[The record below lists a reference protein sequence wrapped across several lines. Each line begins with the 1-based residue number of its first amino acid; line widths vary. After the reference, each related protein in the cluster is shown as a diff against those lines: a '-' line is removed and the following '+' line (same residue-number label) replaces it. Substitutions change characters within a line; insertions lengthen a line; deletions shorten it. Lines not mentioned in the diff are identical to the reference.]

1 MVIVISSD
9 TQLHRMSKEVLTDLG
24 RENLLATPD
33 LQPECVDEDDICI
46 LDWSEAFATHG
57 RRAESLKGLH
67 LYVVDREEVSAL
79 PGVLPLQT
87 IGILLKP
94 VNRSAL
100 RVSLEQAIGAAGSR
114 SLRGLSGVDRDDMLQ
129 SLLHAY
135 LRLQEH
141 ENDRA
146 AFLARV
152 LHDFRAPLTA
162 INGYCGLFL
171 EEALGPL
178 RPRQREALVRMH
190 RSATR
195 LSRLAISLFELTVHD
210 RVGSDLR
217 MSEGSVRLAAEQ
229 AVDEVRPT
237 CQDRD
242 IAVSMDLEEPETPL
256 YFDIGQVEQVFVN
269 LLENAIRFTPR
280 HGVIELRGYVDGEGA
295 RANYRVDVRDYGP
308 PIAADVLPL
317 IFEEYYSTSQACDRS
332 SGGLGL
338 AICKLIVRAHSGSI
352 WATSGPEGTV
362 FSFILPF
369 RARDEIALVRAAG
382 LAN

>member
-9 TQLHRMSKEVLTDLG
+9 TQLHRMSKEVLADLG
-24 RENLLATPD
+24 QGHLLATPD
-33 LQPECVDEDDICI
+33 PQLESVDENDICI
-46 LDWSEAFATHG
+46 LDWSEAFTTQG
-57 RRAESLKGLH
+57 RGAELKGLH
-67 LYVVDREEVSAL
+67 LYVVDREEVGAL
-79 PGVLPLQT
+79 PAVLPAPT

-100 RVSLEQAIGAAGSR
+100 RVSLEQAIGATGSR
-114 SLRGLSGVDRDDMLQ
+114 VLRRAGGVDRDDMLQ
-129 SLLHAY
+129 SLLNAY

-171 EEALGPL
+171 EDALGPL
-178 RPRQREALVRMH
+178 RPRQREALLRMH

-210 RVGSDLR
+210 RVGSDPR
-217 MSEGSVRLAAEQ
+217 MSEGSIRLAAEQ
-229 AVDEVRPT
+229 AVDEVRST

-242 IAVSMDLEEPETPL
+242 IAVSVDLEEPDGSL
-256 YFDIGQVEQVFVN
+256 FFDGAQVEQVLVN

-280 HGVIELRGYVDGEGA
+280 HGVVELRGYADGQGA
-295 RANYRVDVRDYGP
+295 SRRYRVDVRDYGP

-317 IFEEYYSTSQACDRS
+317 IFEEYYSISQACDRS

-352 WATSGPEGTV
+352 WASSGPEGTV
-362 FSFILPF
+362 FSFVLPF
-369 RARDEIALVRAAG
+369 RARDNLSLARAAG